1 MFLFCSFIAYDS
13 DDLPAVRLR
22 NGSVATLRDVARF
35 HLLAVLVREDR
46 AHR

>member
-1 MFLFCSFIAYDS
+1 MFLFCSLSLYDP

-22 NGSVATLRDVARF
+22 NGSVATFGHVARF